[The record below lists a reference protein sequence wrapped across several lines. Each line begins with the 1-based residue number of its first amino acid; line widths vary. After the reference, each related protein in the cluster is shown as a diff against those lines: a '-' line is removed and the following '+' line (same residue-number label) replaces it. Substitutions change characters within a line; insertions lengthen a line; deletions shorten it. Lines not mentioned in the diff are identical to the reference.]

1 MNVAMMQPAFMPW
14 QGYFELISKADIF
27 IFLDDFQFSVQSY
40 HQRNRLFVNKGEA
53 GWYTVPILKAES
65 FGAPL
70 NKAKTND
77 LIPWREKL
85 WKRLEMN
92 YSGTPFF
99 KDISPEIKSWLFS
112 SYGSLAEQNIAFIK
126 IVCAMLGLQPQF
138 RCSSEY
144 QTIEKRS
151 KRVTELLNWCKATH
165 YFCAKGSFE
174 YMLND
179 KIFPLGSIE
188 VFFQDF
194 VPREYPQTSS
204 RQGFIP
210 CLSVLDALF
219 NAGAQKTAEM
229 AGSGTKNWLTWQEMK
244 AMYSSHASTQNKIEG
259 QDEE

>member
-1 MNVAMMQPAFMPW
+1 MNIAMMQPAFMPW

-53 GWYTVPILKAES
+53 GWYTAPILKAES

-70 NKAKTND
+70 NKARTND
-77 LIPWREKL
+77 LIPWKEKL

-92 YSGTPFF
+92 YSGAPFF
-99 KDISPEIKSWLFS
+99 KDISPDIKPWLFR
-112 SYGSLAEQNIAFIK
+112 SYASLAEQNIAFIK
-126 IVCAMLGLQPQF
+126 IVCTMLGLQPQF

-144 QTIEKRS
+144 ETAEKRS
-151 KRVTELLNWCKATH
+151 KRVMELLNWCQATR

-174 YMLND
+174 YMLSD
-179 KIFPLGSIE
+179 KIFPLGSVE

-194 VPREYPQTSS
+194 TPQEYPQAGS
-204 RQGFIP
+204 RQDFVP

-219 NAGAQKTAEM
+219 NAGAQKTAVM
-229 AGSGTKNWLTWQEMK
+229 VGNGTKKWSTWQEME
-244 AMYSSHASTQNKIEG
+244 AAYLSHSSTQDKS
-259 QDEE
+259 DEQNEK